1 MSLTWRR
8 GLRAR
13 IVWSTAA
20 LSAAVVAIMAAAVAV
35 IATRLTHARVDA
47 SLHDRI
53 AAAQAS
59 LKVRPDG
66 SVHMAQE
73 NPDEVTD
80 SVWIFDDQ
88 GRQLSGPEAGSR
100 VRGTV
105 RRLASVHGVTRLERR
120 ERVYLAQPLHVGDSH
135 RSVGVAVASESIEPY
150 ESTRI
155 ILVGGLV
162 ALGVVVSAGSAAATW
177 WTVGRTLAPVRRMTE
192 LAAEW
197 SERDLDSRFELVAG
211 EDELSEL
218 GDTLDVL
225 LDRVAQAIRSEQRL
239 TSELA
244 HELRTPLSAI
254 RAEAELGLM
263 SDIDADS
270 TERFQRIVRQ
280 VDRLSGT
287 ISTLLAVARHET
299 GSHDRADLARVLRE
313 LVGTRP
319 VELAVAPAAG
329 AGAMEVGA
337 PDELVERVV
346 APVLDN
352 AVRHARSRVLVEV
365 AAVGHDLVVDV
376 SDDGLGIEQADADS
390 IFEAGVRSPGSDGA
404 GLGLPLA
411 QRVAVSIGGSIEVR
425 SSRSP
430 TTFRVRLPRR

>member
-1 MSLTWRR
+1 MSLRWRR

-20 LSAAVVAIMAAAVAV
+20 LSAVVVAIMATAVAV

-59 LKVRPDG
+59 LKLRPDG
-66 SVHMAQE
+66 SLQRAQE

-88 GRQLSGPEAGSR
+88 GHLLSGPEAGSR

-105 RRLASVHGVTRLERR
+105 QRLASVHGTTRFERR
-120 ERVYLAQPLHVGDSH
+120 ERVYLAQPIHVDRSR

-155 ILVGGLV
+155 ILVGGLI
-162 ALGVVVSAGSAAATW
+162 ALGIVVSAGSAAATW

-211 EDELSEL
+211 EDELSQL

-225 LDRVAQAIRSEQRL
+225 LDRVAQAIRNEQRL

-244 HELRTPLSAI
+244 HELRTPLSSI

-263 SDIDADS
+263 SDTDRDS
-270 TERFQRIVRQ
+270 TDRFERIVRQ

-299 GSHDRADLARVLRE
+299 GSHDRADLPRVLRD
-313 LVGTRP
+313 LVASRP
-319 VELAVAPAAG
+319 VELAVAPATG
-329 AGAMEVGA
+329 TGLMEVGA
-337 PDELVERVV
+337 PEELVERVV

-352 AVRHARSRVLVEV
+352 AVRHARTRVLVEV
-365 AAVGHDLVVDV
+365 AAQGHDLVVDV

-390 IFEAGVRSPGSDGA
+390 IFEAGVRSLGSDGA

-425 SSRSP
+425 SSHSP
-430 TTFRVRLPRR
+430 TVFRVRLPRR